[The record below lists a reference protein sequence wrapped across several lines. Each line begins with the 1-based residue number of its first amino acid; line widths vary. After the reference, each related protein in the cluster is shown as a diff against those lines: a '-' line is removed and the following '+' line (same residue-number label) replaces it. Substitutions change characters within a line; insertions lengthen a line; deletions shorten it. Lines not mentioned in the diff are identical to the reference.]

1 MWHENPLTKFDDNTD
16 YFVCLFVF
24 SNVCSL
30 NLWFA
35 SVINKFDLGYI
46 KTLFQTTLM
55 VLYWLLLTLLLLSF
69 RLHVRKIL
77 FEIFFKNTINYKG
90 IHDNVSLE
98 RLHKTKQKLKDAL
111 SCLLHLKNEKIKC
124 ENIFT

>member
-46 KTLFQTTLM
+46 KNLFQTTLM

-98 RLHKTKQKLKDAL
+98 RLHETKQKLKDAL
-111 SCLLHLKNEKIKC
+111 SCLLHLKNKKIKC